1 MTTKEIYELSGAIY
15 GRLSDY
21 QQEMASAIIVV
32 MNERGVKEID
42 LRKAREDC
50 EKMGL
55 PDVAKRLEDI
65 ANVHIVDIYNY
76 NNGETLECYID
87 RVIIRDLGF
96 VDCVCSGVQVPGFE
110 ITENVRTLNIY
121 DAISVMELVTE
132 YFDVMDEISKKQ

>member
-50 EKMGL
+50 KKMGL

-65 ANVHIVDIYNY
+65 ANGHIVDIYY
-76 NNGETLECYID
+76 KYGETIACNID
-87 RVIIRDLGF
+87 RVIIRDMGF
-96 VDCVCSGVQVPGFE
+96 VYCVCSGVQDQDVE

-121 DAISVMELVTE
+121 AAISVMELVTE
-132 YFDVMDEISKKQ
+132 YFDAIGEMASKQ